1 VDSKQA
7 PTINLYDHPVFT
19 GEPPGLKYVY
29 HYTRWERL
37 LDIMETG
44 LRLGPLAQ
52 MNDPRESKDWLPNLL
67 IQGPTLPDETAM
79 IAEEEAR
86 DYKRKIR
93 VAAFCLDQPFGNM
106 DNQGRRGYAR
116 PRMWA
121 QYAENHRGVCIV
133 LDRVGLDQA
142 IRQRYPQQDASWVRS
157 GRVQYIETAQEDA
170 ISISVELKSA
180 DQARESVQEH
190 FHRYAEQLFFNKHV
204 DWRDENEYRWVYYD
218 ADQSQTGENG
228 WKTPFVNIKSHVVAI
243 VLGADYADAHLPIA
257 RMFAQDHNI
266 HGAIV
271 RCWWRGLYLNLET
284 FADDGNRLIVHQ

>member
-1 VDSKQA
+1 
-7 PTINLYDHPVFT
+7 
-19 GEPPGLKYVY
+19 
-29 HYTRWERL
+29 
-37 LDIMETG
+37 
-44 LRLGPLAQ
+44 
-52 MNDPRESKDWLPNLL
+52 
-67 IQGPTLPDETAM
+67 
-79 IAEEEAR
+79 
-86 DYKRKIR
+86 
-93 VAAFCLDQPFGNM
+93 
-106 DNQGRRGYAR
+106 
-116 PRMWA
+116 
-121 QYAENHRGVCIV
+121 
-133 LDRVGLDQA
+133 
-142 IRQRYPQQDASWVRS
+142 VRS